1 MPLYSYKTEYPTTK
15 IPEMITLSDGSTRTD
30 SSTFTSDELLDAG
43 YVEVSNPPDYDQETH
58 KLVWTGTEWQIISL
72 TESEITAINDRRWQS
87 IRQIRE
93 DKIKTVEWR
102 IMRNLSETRQGIT
115 TTTDNIADLDA
126 YVQALRDIT
135 TSTTNPLEVVWP
147 SLGPSSSDENTPSP

>member
-1 MPLYSYKTEYPTTK
+1 MTLYSYKTEYPSTK